1 MQLIHA
7 SDEMKR
13 GKIPSLLNLD
23 YDAIMVEYKILHYF
37 LPIKPRMTNLKNKR
51 VNTSCHQTETE
62 KWLHKE
68 NSLPLSTKVEQTG
81 NFNSSIK
88 YFQSICHDLKFICPF
103 CVFTHNNIIRCY
115 RNSRG
120 MLPEQVGPQSMMID

>member
-37 LPIKPRMTNLKNKR
+37 LPIKPGLTNLKNKR

-62 KWLHKE
+62 KWLQKE
-68 NSLPLSTKVEQTG
+68 NSLPLSTKVEQTR

-103 CVFTHNNIIRCY
+103 VFLPIITSSDATVTQEECY
-115 RNSRG
+115 LNKLVLS
-120 MLPEQVGPQSMMID
+120 Q